1 MHRQLAILTFVLLT
15 ATAAHAAK
23 VPPEVALL
31 EALKQQHWDVAET
44 ILANRVNVNAPE
56 PDGSTALQW
65 AVHFDRTDLAGRLIR
80 AGANVNAATDLGVS
94 ALTLACENANPG
106 MVTLLLQ
113 AGAHPNGAPGA
124 LPPIM
129 VASRS
134 GNPDVVAAL
143 LARGADA
150 NAVENARQQTALM
163 WAVANSHP
171 QVVSVLLRAG
181 ARVNARSSTQA
192 NVVQRGNRYAGVASR
207 EEGLA
212 NRGVA
217 EVTLG
222 GSTALLFAARVG
234 DLDSARLLVEAHAD
248 INDASPDG
256 TSALV
261 TAAHSGQG
269 AVAAFLIEKGADVNA
284 DAGGYTALHAA
295 VLRGDRELVS
305 MLLDRGANTEAVLR
319 RGTASR
325 RYSRDYAFNEA
336 WVGATPFWLAS
347 RFAEVDIMRTLL
359 AHGAKATV
367 AAGDGT
373 NPVIAVITA
382 GVDNGPSASDRRERR
397 LDPFDIT
404 ALAENRG
411 AFEKEVLNTVQVA
424 VDAGVDVNAINNAG
438 DTAMHQAAAR
448 GFTTVIQFL
457 SDHGARFDMKNK
469 RGLTPLALTVSR
481 RAADD
486 APWLAKANAL
496 LRSLGAKEE

>member
-1 MHRQLAILTFVLLT
+1 MHRHLAIVTFILLT
-15 ATAAHAAK
+15 AAAVHAAE
-23 VPPEVALL
+23 VPPEAALL
-31 EALKQQHWDVAET
+31 DALKQQHWDVAET
-44 ILANRVNVNAPE
+44 ILAKRVNVNAAE
-56 PDGSTALQW
+56 PDGSTPLQW
-65 AVHFDRTDLAGRLIR
+65 AVHFDRADLAGRLIR
-80 AGANVNAATDLGVS
+80 AGANVNAVTDLGVS
-94 ALTLACENANPG
+94 ALTLACENANLG
-106 MVTLLLQ
+106 MVRLLLQ
-113 AGAHPNGAPGA
+113 AGARPTGAPGA
-124 LPPIM
+124 LAPIM
-129 VASRS
+129 VAARS
-134 GNPDVVAAL
+134 GNPDIVAAL

-150 NAVENARQQTALM
+150 NAVEGAHQQTALM

-171 QVVSVLLRAG
+171 QAVSVLLRAG
-181 ARVNARSSTQA
+181 ARVNARSSTQT

-207 EEGLA
+207 EAGLA

-222 GSTALLFAARVG
+222 GSTPLLFAARVG
-234 DLDSARLLVEAHAD
+234 DLNSARLLVEAQAN

-261 TAAHSGQG
+261 TAMHSGQS

-295 VLRGDRELVS
+295 VLRGDGRLVS
-305 MLLDRGANTEAVLR
+305 MLLDRGANAEATLK

-367 AAGDGT
+367 AAADGT
-373 NPVIAVITA
+373 NPVIAVIAA

-397 LDPFDIT
+397 LDPLDIAT
-404 ALAENRG
+404 LAENRD
-411 AFEKEVLNTVQVA
+411 AFEKDVLNAARVVVA
-424 VDAGVDVNAINNAG
+424 AGVDVNATNNAG

-457 SDHGARFDMKNK
+457 FDHGARLDVKNK
-469 RGLTPLALTVSR
+469 RGLTPLGLSVSR

-486 APWLAKANAL
+486 APWLPKANEL
-496 LRSLGAKEE
+496 LRSLGAKE